1 MDYKCATFT
10 LMELNLA
17 SSLTSTASR
26 SCKAIFKGCQRRL
39 LATPSMDEDLVC
51 MHAYFCPLSSVNSI
65 QGSISCIFILDENHY
80 LEQITL

>member
-17 SSLTSTASR
+17 LSLTSTASR

-51 MHAYFCPLSSVNSI
+51 MHAYFCPLSK
-65 QGSISCIFILDENHY
+65 EAY
-80 LEQITL
+80 LAYLYLMKITTLSK